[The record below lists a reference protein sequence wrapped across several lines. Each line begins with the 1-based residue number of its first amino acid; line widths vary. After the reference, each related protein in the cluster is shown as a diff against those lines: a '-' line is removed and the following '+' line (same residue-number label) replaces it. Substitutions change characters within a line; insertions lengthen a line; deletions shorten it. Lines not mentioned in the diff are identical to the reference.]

1 MSPSRPPR
9 WLSLLVLALL
19 CLTDLQLIAQ
29 QQDAT
34 VTFKQVWKEAQP
46 AEFVIV
52 IHRGGPAEYVSQDR
66 NLSEP
71 QERNSPVES
80 NAEQK
85 TQLEGA
91 ASQDAFKKEFQ
102 ASDTLR
108 QKIFSLAENVKF
120 FDGQFDFT
128 KHAIAQTG
136 SKTLS
141 YADAGHHTSTTYNYS
156 EDPTIQELTAIF
168 QGISTTIEGGRKLDF
183 DRRFDKLSLD
193 QDLRAL
199 EEQSNEGRLYEVQ
212 AIAPLLQRLASD
224 RTVLHIA
231 QQRAERILR
240 KAGLPVAPSY
250 SQ

>member
-1 MSPSRPPR
+1 MSSSRLPR
-9 WLSLLVLALL
+9 VLSVLVLAAA
-19 CLTDLQLIAQ
+19 CLTGLQPTAQ
-29 QQDAT
+29 AQDAT

-46 AEFVIV
+46 AEFAVV
-52 IHRGGPAEYVSQDR
+52 IHRAGKAEYVSQDK
-66 NLSEP
+66 NLTEP
-71 QERNSPVES
+71 QERSSPAES

-85 TQLEGA
+85 TQSADA
-91 ASQDAFKKEFQ
+91 ASQEAFKKEFQ
-102 ASDTLR
+102 ASESLR

-136 SKTLS
+136 RKTLS
-141 YADAGHHTSTTYNYS
+141 YADGSRHTSTTYNYS

-231 QQRAERILR
+231 QQRAERILK
-240 KAGLPVAPSY
+240 KAGLPVAPTY
-250 SQ
+250 SK